1 MMTPYP
7 KMSQVSMTPD
17 DSWWPKM
24 TPVEPPMITL
34 IADTVSLTRPDL
46 MMISHD
52 VVASD
57 DGEGQDQG
65 EEEHH
70 QRAGDEAEYWA
81 GEGHQARSA
90 PGPAQER

>member
-1 MMTPYP
+1 
-7 KMSQVSMTPD
+7 
-17 DSWWPKM
+17 M

-70 QRAGDEAEYWA
+70 QRAGDEAE
-81 GEGHQARSA
+81 H
-90 PGPAQER
+90 